1 MDYLDF
7 SSRKNLGLKIIESL
21 VNGTSKEKLDTE
33 EKVTKLLAFIKPLLE
48 DSNENENEDDIEFE
62 SEQNIV
68 A

>member
-7 SSRKNLGLKIIESL
+7 SSRKNLGLKIIEML
-21 VNGTSKEKLDTE
+21 VNVTSKEKLDTE